1 MPDKSSDEL
10 VLMGAY
16 KTACNNSAV
25 AEDLMYYAN
34 RSSFNSDAHTM
45 SFLEGERALALRILR
60 YAEIIE

>member
-1 MPDKSSDEL
+1 VPSKSSDEL

-16 KTACNNSAV
+16 KTALNNDNV
-25 AEDLMYYAN
+25 KEDLMYYVN
-34 RSSFNSDAHTM
+34 RSSFNSSSHTT